1 MLLKSRKYFSGFLT
15 MNLPVKLDQDKD
27 RSADFVM
34 NGGQHPASSCHCYM
48 QIAECYRYL
57 GKYQEA
63 INSCKTCF
71 QHGPDR
77 AMLSEQCTNCL
88 VQAAQITA
96 YLGVLRGNLSS
107 F

>member
-1 MLLKSRKYFSGFLT
+1 
-15 MNLPVKLDQDKD
+15 
-27 RSADFVM
+27 
-34 NGGQHPASSCHCYM
+34 M

-63 INSCKTCF
+63 INSYKTCF

-77 AMLSEQCTNCL
+77 AMLSEQCTKCL

-96 YLGVLRGNLSS
+96 YLGLLRANLSS
-107 F
+107 FWRRKYMLLRMESGTQRSSILGPSVAASYKKYFRR